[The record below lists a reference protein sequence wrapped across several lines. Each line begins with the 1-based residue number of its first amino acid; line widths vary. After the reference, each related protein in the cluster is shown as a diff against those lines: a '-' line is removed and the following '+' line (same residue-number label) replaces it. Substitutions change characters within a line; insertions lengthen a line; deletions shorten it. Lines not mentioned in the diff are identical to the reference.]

1 MNETDLSE
9 NLGTIAR
16 SGTRDFLKSLSGD
29 ARKDANLIGQ
39 FGVGFYSAFMVAD
52 RVEVI
57 SRKAGEDKAYR
68 WESDGKES
76 FSISEAERDSQGT
89 TVILHLNEEGKEF
102 ANRWRIEDLVK
113 KYSNHISFPIYLTFT
128 ETTYEGEKESRKEK
142 KEKKTEQINS
152 ASALWKRPKS
162 EITEE
167 EYKEFYKSI
176 SHDSEDPLMYIHTKA
191 EGSLDYTTLFYIPKK
206 APFDMYQADYRPG
219 VKLYVS
225 RVFIRD
231 DARELMP
238 VYLRFLRGVID
249 SEDLPLNVSRE
260 ILQQNRIMNQIRT
273 ASVKKVLTE
282 LKSLSENDKEKYTAF
297 ITEYNRPLKEGLY
310 SDFANREILLDLVR
324 YKTSAFEGFTSLAEY
339 KERMKDGQKFIYYVT
354 GDNEETIRNSPL
366 LSAYTSKGYEVL
378 IMDDEIDEIVT
389 PTIGKYQDIELKAI
403 NRTDAA
409 DDLKSEEEKKLEKE
423 KAKETEPLLEKI
435 KTALGDKVKKV
446 IASNRLGDSPACII
460 ADENDPTIQ
469 LQQMLKAMGQ
479 KDIPTFTPVLEVNI
493 DHPIVKRIAESNDQE
508 LVSDLSNYLLEQSY
522 IMEGVELKKP
532 AEFVKRLTRLISK

>member
-1 MNETDLSE
+1 
-9 NLGTIAR
+9 
-16 SGTRDFLKSLSGD
+16 
-29 ARKDANLIGQ
+29 
-39 FGVGFYSAFMVAD
+39 
-52 RVEVI
+52 
-57 SRKAGEDKAYR
+57 
-68 WESDGKES
+68 
-76 FSISEAERDSQGT
+76 
-89 TVILHLNEEGKEF
+89 
-102 ANRWRIEDLVK
+102 
-113 KYSNHISFPIYLTFT
+113 
-128 ETTYEGEKESRKEK
+128 
-142 KEKKTEQINS
+142 
-152 ASALWKRPKS
+152 
-162 EITEE
+162 
-167 EYKEFYKSI
+167 
-176 SHDSEDPLMYIHTKA
+176 
-191 EGSLDYTTLFYIPKK
+191 
-206 APFDMYQADYRPG
+206 
-219 VKLYVS
+219 
-225 RVFIRD
+225 
-231 DARELMP
+231 
-238 VYLRFLRGVID
+238 
-249 SEDLPLNVSRE
+249 
-260 ILQQNRIMNQIRT
+260 
-273 ASVKKVLTE
+273 
-282 LKSLSENDKEKYTAF
+282 
-297 ITEYNRPLKEGLY
+297 TEYNRPLKEGLY